1 MKRVMVAMLASAVL
15 AAGCGKSDE
24 EKRAEQ
30 TAPPGGQAAS
40 GSQQVAEPVALQDLL
55 QTLPQLDGWEQMKPE
70 GERMTSPVPRTD
82 VKANYIKPDASMDIE
97 IVDSAYHPQLLA
109 PTVVLT
115 APGYSKESTNGY
127 EKSTTVNGH
136 PGWERWDSE
145 INAGELHALVGK
157 RFLVSIEGDNIES
170 VQVLKDIAT
179 KIDFSRLASLK

>member
-1 MKRVMVAMLASAVL
+1 MRRVNVAILAAAVL
-15 AAGCGKSDE
+15 TAGCGKSGE
-24 EKRAEQ
+24 EKRAEEASRPAGQ
-30 TAPPGGQAAS
+30 TAS

-55 QTLPQLDGWEQMKPE
+55 QILPQLEGWERMKPE

-82 VKANYIKPDASMDIE
+82 ATANYVRPDASMDIE
-97 IVDSAYHPQLLA
+97 IVDSAFHPQLLA

-115 APGYSKESTNGY
+115 APGYSKESTSGY

-179 KIDFSRLASLK
+179 KIDFNRLASLK